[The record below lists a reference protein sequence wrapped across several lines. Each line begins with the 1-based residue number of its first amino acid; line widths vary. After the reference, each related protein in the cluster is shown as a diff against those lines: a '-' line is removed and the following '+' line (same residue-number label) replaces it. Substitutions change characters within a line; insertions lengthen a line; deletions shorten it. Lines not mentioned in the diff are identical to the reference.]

1 MRRAR
6 RTAARLSPHDGP
18 DPRDQLAHTEGFGDV
33 IVCAALQP
41 QYFVRLRVAGGDHE
55 DRCVDIRA
63 AVADRAAER
72 NAVEARQH
80 HIEEH
85 DVEGCGARA
94 LERERAIGDL
104 VDDEAG
110 QAEMQPEQLADRS
123 FIFDDKRA
131 AT

>member
-1 MRRAR
+1 M
-6 RTAARLSPHDGP
+6 SKG
-18 DPRDQLAHTEGFGDV
+18 V
-33 IVCAALQP
+33 
-41 QYFVRLRVAGGDHE
+41 
-55 DRCVDIRA
+55 
-63 AVADRAAER
+63 
-72 NAVEARQH
+72 
-80 HIEEH
+80 
-85 DVEGCGARA
+85 ARA